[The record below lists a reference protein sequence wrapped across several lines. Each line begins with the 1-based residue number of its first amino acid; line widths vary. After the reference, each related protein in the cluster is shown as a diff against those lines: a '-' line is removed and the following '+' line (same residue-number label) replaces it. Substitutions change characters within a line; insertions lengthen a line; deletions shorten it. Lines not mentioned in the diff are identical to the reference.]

1 MANMIFNSYRLNIDN
16 PQHAR
21 VNEILNNL
29 DKNVCGSKNQFVIDA
44 IEFYVENFGKE
55 KFIQQENK
63 PCEYVKVEDI
73 EKIKE
78 ELIEV
83 AMTEARREVIREL
96 GIAVSGRVTV
106 DSSILETSVKPPDEE
121 DDEVMSGLAA
131 SWMSEVVS
139 SKL

>member
-16 PQHAR
+16 PQHAK

-29 DKNVCGSKNQFVIDA
+29 DKNICGSKNQFVIDA

-55 KFIQQENK
+55 NLILHENK
-63 PCEYVKVEDI
+63 PCEYVKVEDL
-73 EKIKE
+73 EKIKR

-106 DSSILETSVKPPDEE
+106 DSSRPDAPVKAPDEE
-121 DDEVMSGLAA
+121 DDEVMSDLAA
-131 SWMSEVVS
+131 SWMSDMEE
-139 SKL
+139 